1 MSETNQNEIYFAD
14 TKALAVFSAEGPK
27 PQFLADLPNFKALVV
42 GLEAGSQI
50 PLHAGE
56 PAIYHFLEGDGL
68 MTVEDETFAVRP
80 GVTVF
85 AAAGA
90 RRGMNA
96 HTRLVFLGA
105 KGV

>member
-1 MSETNQNEIYFAD
+1 MPDKTLTEIYFAD
-14 TKALAVFSAEGPK
+14 TKALAVFSAGGPQ
-27 PQFLADLPNFKALVV
+27 PRFLADQANFKALVV
-42 GLEAGSQI
+42 GLEAGAQI

-56 PAIYHFLEGDGL
+56 PAIYHFLEGSGL
-68 MTVEDETFAVRP
+68 MTVEEETYTVQP
-80 GVTVF
+80 GVTIF
-85 AAAGA
+85 APAGA